1 MTGTQLPYS
10 APFRLPWDRSNFA
23 HHSSGPGAR
32 WPELARLRANSCS
45 PHTPLFVSVAVRADD
60 YTLVP
65 NEGVLLHCLAV
76 RHKLSSTAELPGV
89 PSQNKLLRSSGRSGL
104 VK

>member
-1 MTGTQLPYS
+1 
-10 APFRLPWDRSNFA
+10 LPWDRSNFA

-45 PHTPLFVSVAVRADD
+45 PHTPLFVSAAARADD

-76 RHKLSSTAELPGV
+76 RRKLSSSYTDKGPYH
-89 PSQNKLLRSSGRSGL
+89 KWFI
-104 VK
+104 KFWDIT